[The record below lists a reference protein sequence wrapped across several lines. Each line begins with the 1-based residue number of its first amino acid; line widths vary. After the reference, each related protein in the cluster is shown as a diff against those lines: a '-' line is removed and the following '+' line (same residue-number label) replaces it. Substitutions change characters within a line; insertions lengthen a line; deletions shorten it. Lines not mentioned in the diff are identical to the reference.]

1 MKIQI
6 FKYSTENKATNIIVP
21 LHSGRWLLDL
31 SWLSHRK
38 VYKYQDHHAVYLK

>member
-1 MKIQI
+1 MKIQFFI
-6 FKYSTENKATNIIVP
+6 YSTGNRATDTAMA

-31 SWLSHRK
+31 SWLSHHK